1 MYPADYEEVTVG
13 AAVAQLTLTKAS
25 IADAVR
31 VDIRGGPIRY
41 VLHRADPS
49 PTFGI
54 PSPGEG
60 EILTLN
66 RAEAIGFRAIAEGA
80 EPCVLRATYYSRP

>member
-1 MYPADYEEVTVG
+1 MYPADYEEVTAG
-13 AAVAQLTLTKAS
+13 ATVVRLDAAKSA
-25 IADAVR
+25 IADAIR
-31 VDIRGGPIRY
+31 LDLRGGPIRY
-41 VLHRADPS
+41 VLHRGTPT

-80 EPCVLRATYYSRP
+80 EPCILRATYYSRP

>member
-1 MYPADYEEVTVG
+1 MYPSDYEEITVG
-13 AAVAQLTLTKAS
+13 TEVAQLTPTKAS
-25 IADAVR
+25 TTDAVR
-31 VDIRGGPIRY
+31 VDLRGGPIRY
-41 VLHRADPS
+41 VLHRGTPT

-54 PSPGEG
+54 PSTGEG

>member
-1 MYPADYEEVTVG
+1 MYPADYEEVTIG
-13 AAVAQLTLTKAS
+13 ATVARLALAKAS
-25 IADAVR
+25 VADAVR
-31 VDIRGGPIRY
+31 VDLRGGIIRY
-41 VLHRADPS
+41 LLHGADPT

-54 PSPGEG
+54 PSSGDN